1 MMDDHKLL
9 ITIKHTQPVDLINA
23 STLTNKE
30 DRIKIEVQN
39 NKGLIV
45 GGDLNI
51 TGEDALKIKKYLK
64 KFLSEEAKPTTA
76 FRHKLF
82 KWVQTNFNN
91 NQYGN
96 RGVIETISEKP
107 LKVIFEDPYVKN
119 LMTAD
124 LNWQEKL
131 YIVDVEVEYLNGK
144 PKLYKIIDVD

>member
-64 KFLSEEAKPTTA
+64 KFLSEETKPTTT

-96 RGVIETISEKP
+96 VG
-107 LKVIFEDPYVKN
+107 
-119 LMTAD
+119 
-124 LNWQEKL
+124 
-131 YIVDVEVEYLNGK
+131 
-144 PKLYKIIDVD
+144 